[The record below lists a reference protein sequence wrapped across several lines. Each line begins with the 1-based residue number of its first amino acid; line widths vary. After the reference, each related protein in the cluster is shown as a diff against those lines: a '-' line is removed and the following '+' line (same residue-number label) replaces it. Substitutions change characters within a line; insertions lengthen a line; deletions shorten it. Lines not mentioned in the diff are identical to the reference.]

1 MFVRVPIDF
10 SRYNFLEFGRF
21 SLPREVVPFV
31 SNLPLYTEHVFIME
45 LSLRTSLTFYR
56 NNTLKVLCTAKLNG
70 GKCLRNHNG
79 TTQCFVRKKGI

>member
-31 SNLPLYTEHVFIME
+31 PN
-45 LSLRTSLTFYR
+45 
-56 NNTLKVLCTAKLNG
+56 
-70 GKCLRNHNG
+70 
-79 TTQCFVRKKGI
+79 